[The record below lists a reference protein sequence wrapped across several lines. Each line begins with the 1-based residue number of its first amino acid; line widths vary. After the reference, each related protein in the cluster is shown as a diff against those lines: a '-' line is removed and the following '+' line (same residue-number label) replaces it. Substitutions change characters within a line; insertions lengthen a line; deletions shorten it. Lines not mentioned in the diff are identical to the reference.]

1 MMKWPFG
8 GMFVAD
14 DPAREQPRLEAKE
27 IVPGG
32 PMFGRKT
39 FASKDE
45 AARREGQALADAG
58 LSAEAFAGFGKLLSG
73 TRRYYYV
80 WVDDLTAEAEAEGV
94 RLSFSL
100 PAGSYATVLVR
111 ELTHSNRPEA
121 EDGE

>member
-8 GMFVAD
+8 GMFVAED
-14 DPAREQPRLEAKE
+14 LPREQQRLEAKE
-27 IVPGG
+27 TIPGG

-45 AARREGQALADAG
+45 VSRRESQALADAG
-58 LSAEAFAGFGKLLSG
+58 LSAAAFAGFGKLLAG
-73 TRRYYYV
+73 TRRYYYAG
-80 WVDDLTAEAEAEGV
+80 VDDRGAGVGGGGV

-111 ELTHSNRPEA
+111 ELTHSDRPET